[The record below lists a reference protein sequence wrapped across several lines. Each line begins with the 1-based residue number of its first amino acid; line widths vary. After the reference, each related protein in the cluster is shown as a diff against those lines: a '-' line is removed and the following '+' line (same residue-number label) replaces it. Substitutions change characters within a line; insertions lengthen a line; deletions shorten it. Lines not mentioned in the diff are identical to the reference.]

1 MENTTLAASIW
12 PLLDTSIKIALGA
25 LIAAGSAWFA
35 LRYRAFQYGEK
46 NHPNRR
52 IQLLE
57 EISSE
62 VGNVSHIFAKY
73 SSLAIES
80 IHYGHQW
87 PQIRKQELG
96 AVNTEL
102 VTEFKKMAS
111 AEAKLLML
119 GEKSMEKT
127 LHLYGAKIAHFRKQV
142 YVGRQDISTQE
153 IADLKQAIGKL
164 REQFYDQLSKRYDR
178 LLTKA

>member
-1 MENTTLAASIW
+1 MDINSLW
-12 PLLDTSIKIALGA
+12 PLFDTSLKITLGA
-25 LIAAGSAWFA
+25 LIAATSAWFA
-35 LRYRAFQYGEK
+35 LRYRAFQLGDK
-46 NHPNRR
+46 TRPHRR

-87 PQIRKQELG
+87 PQIRKQELNNI
-96 AVNTEL
+96 NTEL
-102 VTEFKKMAS
+102 VAEFKNMAN

-153 IADLKQAIGKL
+153 IADLKQSISTL

-178 LLTKA
+178 LLSKS

>member
-1 MENTTLAASIW
+1 MDANSLW
-12 PLLDTSIKIALGA
+12 PLLDTCIKIALGA
-25 LIAAGSAWFA
+25 LLAAGSAWLA
-35 LRYRAFQYGEK
+35 LRYREFNHK
-46 NHPNRR
+46 NNNSPGRR

-57 EISSE
+57 EISSG

-80 IHYGHQW
+80 IHYGQQW
-87 PQIRKQELG
+87 PQVRKQELG
-96 AVNTEL
+96 VVNTDL
-102 VTEFKKMAS
+102 VAEFKKIS
-111 AEAKLLML
+111 EAEAKLLML

-153 IADLKQAIGKL
+153 IADLKQAIAQL

-178 LLTKA
+178 LLKN